1 MEEPIIE
8 YVDIAEGTDES
19 NKPVPK
25 GTNTAHFVK
34 FMSEL
39 LDIMDLDRSLMGSYL
54 VMDNCSIHKSHP
66 MFRKIESRGY
76 RVMYLPPYSP
86 ELNPI
91 EQFWAIVKGKMKRH
105 RLMTEENLS
114 SRIADACNDIHFS
127 DLSGSGIGTDLMS
140 KTIIQDPT
148 VINYI
153 TTTLANTQND
163 YHVGNSKW
171 SDGTRSDVVL
181 EPKSSVL
188 NLPPIIVE
196 IQHTVIM
203 LFNVQTMA
211 SRFPGGYAFPS
222 EPWAADCIILS
233 KESLGEGNID
243 TPLNSLIALGL
254 FLTSRAL
261 SIVNAPFADDPTMQ
275 YLYTLALSHEED
287 QHNNILLPLLEL
299 LNKIHAL
306 FISIIIVVIA

>member
-1 MEEPIIE
+1 MGFIISKPQLNHHLKNNMLISVKKPSFEPEARNSEKTLQTRYELFMKWKDPDLDYTKNCIFIDEARSAVGTPARVETPKTRVPSHTIIGAIHSSSVIHVVMKKPPPRKEKAHNKKVAVVNKKKRKLDKGKERASDKIIMEEPIIE

-76 RVMYLPPYSP
+76 RVVYLPPYSP

-127 DLSGSGIGTDLMS
+127 DLYGFCDHS
-140 KTIIQDPT
+140 KRQII
-148 VINYI
+148 NCY
-153 TTTLANTQND
+153 N
-163 YHVGNSKW
+163 K
-171 SDGTRSDVVL
+171 
-181 EPKSSVL
+181 
-188 NLPPIIVE
+188 
-196 IQHTVIM
+196 
-203 LFNVQTMA
+203 
-211 SRFPGGYAFPS
+211 
-222 EPWAADCIILS
+222 
-233 KESLGEGNID
+233 
-243 TPLNSLIALGL
+243 TP
-254 FLTSRAL
+254 F
-261 SIVNAPFADDPTMQ
+261 
-275 YLYTLALSHEED
+275 
-287 QHNNILLPLLEL
+287 
-299 LNKIHAL
+299 
-306 FISIIIVVIA
+306 